1 MSAHRGSKFFILH
14 SSFYIL
20 HFSVCPRLQGFRK
33 PLRIQIVLMA
43 ITDIAQ
49 FYFVILP
56 SHGVWTIPMALLRVV
71 VGNKADAT
79 TVDVRILSHD
89 SPHNLRKPVR
99 LFKALF
105 DLRHMINGSCTDF
118 REHTAYTQVGAHKIA
133 LIQVKLLTLYKAT
146 DNDID
151 KIGSN
156 GHHDELSDSNP
167 SCQPSGK
174 GAQFALFFLLTQLVG
189 LYSFCS
195 TSISVKVSMISPT
208 SMSPKLT
215 SEIPHSR
222 PVATSLASSL

>member
-1 MSAHRGSKFFILH
+1 M
-14 SSFYIL
+14 
-20 HFSVCPRLQGFRK
+20 K
-33 PLRIQIVLMA
+33 PLYSA
-43 ITDIAQ
+43 AAAC
-49 FYFVILP
+49 P
-56 SHGVWTIPMALLRVV
+56 GVWHSTRRHPAACASANSAARASSGSGKTGREAVSS
-71 VGNKADAT
+71 GGT

-174 GAQFALFFLLTQLVG
+174 GAQFALFLLLTQLVG
-189 LYSFCS
+189 LYSFYS